1 MHQSFKPPGKPANI
15 TLPIDQDRD
24 AKDINITIPQSCEAS
39 SRNVFD
45 LKKRARW
52 TAENAEFIAE
62 YNKRIEV
69 EGSLLQEWN
78 TF

>member
-1 MHQSFKPPGKPANI
+1 MHQSFKSPGKPANI
-15 TLPIDQDRD
+15 TLPIDQDQS
-24 AKDINITIPQSCEAS
+24 AKDIDITISQLGEAS
-39 SRNVFD
+39 SKNVFN

-52 TAENAEFIAE
+52 ATENAEFIAE

-69 EGSLLQEWN
+69 EGPLLQEWN